1 MITIKRVEDLDEKT
15 RITLEIMNALPEWFS
30 PPEDIVNKSVI
41 HREYPFIAAFD
52 GDRAIGFVA
61 IKVHN
66 IHTVDIYNFGILRE
80 YHRRGIGHRLME
92 ACVEYC
98 RAHGYEFL
106 TVKTLDESAAYEPY
120 NGTRAFYKKE
130 GFYPLEVFTCV
141 WDEDNPCL
149 FMVKVISGVKKGDC
163 ACVFADRKGRRI

>member
-1 MITIKRVEDLDEKT
+1 MITIKSVEDLDEKT

-66 IHTVDIYNFGILRE
+66 IYTVDLYNFGILRE

-98 RAHGYEFL
+98 RAHGYGFL
-106 TVKTLDESAAYEPY
+106 TVKTLDESAVYEPY

-149 FMVKVISGVKKGDC
+149 FMVKVISGGKKEDC
-163 ACVFADRKGRRI
+163 